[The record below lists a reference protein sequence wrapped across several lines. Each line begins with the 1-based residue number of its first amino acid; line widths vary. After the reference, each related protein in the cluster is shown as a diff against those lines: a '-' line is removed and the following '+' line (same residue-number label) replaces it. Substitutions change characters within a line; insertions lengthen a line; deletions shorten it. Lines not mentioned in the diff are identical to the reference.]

1 MSRENFNDLL
11 VFLAVAREKSFT
23 RAAVKLGSSQSA
35 LSHTMRTLEA
45 RLGVRLLDR
54 TTRSVSLTE
63 AGQRLFDSVGPRFD
77 DIESDLA
84 AVIELGEKP
93 AGTIRI
99 TAIDHIIDT
108 VLWPRLR
115 PVLATNPDLHIELSA
130 DYRLVDIA
138 AERFDIGVR
147 YGDQVELDMIAV
159 RLSPD
164 IPTAIVG
171 APSYFALRPV
181 PATPQDLLKHNC
193 IGLRLA
199 GGGRYAW
206 ELADGERKVQ
216 ARVTGQAMFTGAY
229 QMLHAAIDGAGLA
242 FLTMDLVQDALADGR
257 LVQVMP
263 DWCPPFPGIHA
274 YYSSR
279 RHPTRAFTTVMDA
292 LRAGAADQARSISQS
307 ASLPLR

>member
-1 MSRENFNDLL
+1 MDYTDLSLSNADADAMSRDNFNDLL

-35 LSHTMRTLEA
+35 LSHTMRALET

-54 TTRSVSLTE
+54 TTRSVSLTD

-93 AGTIRI
+93 VGSIRI

-115 PVLATNPDLHIELSA
+115 PVLAANPDLNIELSA

-147 YGDQVELDMIAV
+147 YGDQVEQDMIAM
-159 RLSPD
+159 RLTPD
-164 IPTAIVG
+164 VATVIVG
-171 APSYFALRPV
+171 APDYFARCPV

-193 IGLRLA
+193 ITLRLA
-199 GGGRYAW
+199 SGGKYAW
-206 ELADGERKVQ
+206 ELAEGARKVQ
-216 ARVTGQAMFTGAY
+216 ARVSGQASFTGAY
-229 QMLHAAIDGAGLA
+229 QMLNAAIAGAGLA
-242 FLTMDLVQDALADGR
+242 FLTMDLAEAALADGR
-257 LVQVMP
+257 LVQVMS
-263 DWCPPFPGIHA
+263 DWCAPFPGVHA

-279 RHPTRAFTTVMDA
+279 RHPTRAFTTVLEA
-292 LRAGAADQARSISQS
+292 LRQGAD
-307 ASLPLR
+307 

>member
-23 RAAVKLGSSQSA
+23 RAAIKLGSSQSA

-63 AGQRLFDSVGPRFD
+63 AGRRLFDSVGPRFD

-115 PVLATNPDLHIELSA
+115 PVLAANPDLHIELSA

-292 LRAGAADQARSISQS
+292 LRAGAADQEKSISQS